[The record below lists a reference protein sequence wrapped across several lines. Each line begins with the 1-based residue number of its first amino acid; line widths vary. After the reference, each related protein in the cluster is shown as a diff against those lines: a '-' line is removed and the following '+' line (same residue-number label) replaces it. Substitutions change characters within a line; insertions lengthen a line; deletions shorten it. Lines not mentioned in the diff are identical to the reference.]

1 MYLRLDA
8 LIDHLPKPTHV
19 QQAFIFRDYWV
30 WAVAVVGTCV
40 VWVVPGG
47 GEEEEEEKTVI
58 K

>member
-1 MYLRLDA
+1 LDA

-19 QQAFIFRDYWV
+19 HQAFIFGDYWV